1 MFYNLDSRLRI
12 RIVLS
17 SLMSLGA
24 ILMAIYTTAVMALD
38 YEVPTTKLC
47 GHWSNEDLI
56 IMLHHVVRMLALCHL
71 VDLTFQ

>member
-1 MFYNLDSRLRI
+1 
-12 RIVLS
+12 
-17 SLMSLGA
+17 
-24 ILMAIYTTAVMALD
+24 MAIYTTAVMALD